1 MKRLLMIVVLS
12 LPGLAMGAQDLIV
25 RRDGQSVKAKI
36 TEVNPDNVRYKRFD
50 NLEGPT
56 FTILLSDIQSI
67 TYENGTTDAITGNS
81 NETT

>member
-1 MKRLLMIVVLS
+1 MKRLLIIVVLS
-12 LPGLAMGAQDLIV
+12 LPGLTVGAQDLIV

-67 TYENGTTDAITGNS
+67 TYENGTTDSITGNS